1 MSLHTSLI
9 EKHFDKRLYERN
21 IREGRITA
29 EDLEAHLAS
38 TEDSAAYVYT
48 DDGRGSRY
56 DSSAHMDP
64 DDIDEEDEEDEDD
77 EE

>member
-9 EKHFDKRLYERN
+9 EKHFDKRLFERN

-38 TEDSAAYVYT
+38 TEDSAAYVAT
-48 DDGRGSRY
+48 DEDRRIRY
-56 DSSAHMDP
+56 EASVEHDADEEVDE
-64 DDIDEEDEEDEDD
+64 DDDDDEDEE
-77 EE
+77 